1 MIPLSRRFL
10 QFLDFLAELVDFG
23 ELDAEGHVGAGGAD
37 ADGGVGIVQGVGQD
51 GYTLEHEALEF
62 KAGEF
67 GGFLLLAG
75 EFPAE
80 IFVLEPAVEG
90 FGA

>member
-1 MIPLSRRFL
+1 MAKFVN
-10 QFLDFLAELVDFG
+10 LVEMAVASEG
-23 ELDAEGHVGAGGAD
+23 DAESAEPY
-37 ADGGVGIVQGVGQD
+37 GGVGIVQGVGQD